1 MISLIKDAILFP
13 FRLALFAVLYLAV
26 WHPTALVFLLIY
38 FLVLFVL
45 FKTIRYYRL

>member
-1 MISLIKDAILFP
+1 MVSLIKRAVLFP
-13 FRLALFAVLYLAV
+13 LRLMLFAVLYLSA